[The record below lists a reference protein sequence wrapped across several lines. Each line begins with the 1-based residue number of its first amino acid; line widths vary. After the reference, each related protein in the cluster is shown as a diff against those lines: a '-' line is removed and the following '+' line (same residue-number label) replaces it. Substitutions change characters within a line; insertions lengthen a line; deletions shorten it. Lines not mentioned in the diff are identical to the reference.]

1 MTFTSGWSIGM
12 HDAMM
17 MVEPST
23 LDEHFNQRSSFPQSL
38 SSEVSALPCPNDQ
51 IRGVICGLV
60 SVS

>member
-1 MTFTSGWSIGM
+1 M